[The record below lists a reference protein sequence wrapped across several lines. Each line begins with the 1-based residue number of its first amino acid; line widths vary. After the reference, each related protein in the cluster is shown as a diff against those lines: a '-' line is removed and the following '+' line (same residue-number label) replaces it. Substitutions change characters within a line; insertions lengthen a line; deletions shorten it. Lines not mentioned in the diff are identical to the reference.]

1 MSFISCTPNK
11 AIHGGDKVTVA
22 LFLSQLAIK
31 QTAGVLWK

>member
-1 MSFISCTPNK
+1 MSFISCASDK
-11 AIHGGDKVTVA
+11 AIHGGDKVTAA

>member
-1 MSFISCTPNK
+1 MSFISYTLNK
-11 AIHGGDKVTVA
+11 AIHGGDKVTAA